1 MNTKKFG
8 AVAAALLIG
17 SAVFT
22 APVANASELV
32 ATDPSGVVIAQ
43 DQTALLQATPSAPRA
58 VTVTTE
64 PGTLVT
70 IDAKGVKPKRAVANK
85 DGQVTF
91 TKLKA
96 GKEYTVTTADQEAQV
111 TPVINVGKASDLTV
125 MTTDRIDTVDFT
137 WSHKATKARGGS
149 DIGYTL
155 TATPLTDSNGADN
168 DANNGAN
175 NDDATAPQP
184 ISVEAAGNEGELTGL
199 DPLVMYEFSV
209 TPHNALGNGKAST
222 ATMTR
227 TLAQITGLPV
237 PTADQAGNGSPATA
251 GNGSENEQPTPA
263 PAPKPA
269 PAPAPAPKP
278 GPAPAPKPATRTI
291 WVCPDGYGDVNGV
304 CTQTKDYT
312 FHDVTETKPYTYHTE
327 FVNTGWRVDP
337 YPCTSGTAHP
347 DGCWVPLGYDKQVKD
362 SAPAGWTDNGSA
374 YERTVQEKD
383 DTPSGWSDN
392 GSAWIR
398 TTAKVE
404 KVVPA

>member
-8 AVAAALLIG
+8 ALAASLLIG
-17 SAVFT
+17 SAVLI
-22 APVANASELV
+22 APAANASELV

-58 VTVTTE
+58 ITVTTQ

-70 IDAKGVKPKRAVANK
+70 IDAKGVKPRRAVANK

-91 TKLKA
+91 AKLKA
-96 GKEYTVTTADQEAQV
+96 GKDYTVTTADQEVDV

-125 MTTDRIDTVDFT
+125 MTTDRVDTVDLT
-137 WSHKATKARGGS
+137 WSHQATKARGGS
-149 DIGYTL
+149 SVGYTL
-155 TATPLTDSNGADN
+155 TATPLTHRN
-168 DANNGAN
+168 DDVTNYAN
-175 NDDATAPQP
+175 NDAQPQP
-184 ISVEAAGNEGELTGL
+184 ISIEATGSEAEISGL

-237 PTADQAGNGSPATA
+237 SSGDQAGGSTPA
-251 GNGSENEQPTPA
+251 SEAEGNEQ
-263 PAPKPA
+263 A

-291 WVCPDGYGDVNGV
+291 WVCPEGFGDVNGV
-304 CTQTKDYT
+304 CTQTQDYT
-312 FHDVTETKPYTYHTE
+312 FHDVTETAPYTYHTE
-327 FVNTGWRVDP
+327 FVTTGWRVDP
-337 YPCTSGTAHP
+337 YPCSSGTMHP
-347 DGCWVPLGYDKQVKD
+347 DGCWVAQGYDKQVKD
-362 SAPAGWTDNGSA
+362 AAPAGWTDNGSA
-374 YERTVQEKD
+374 YERTVEQKD
-383 DTPSGWSDN
+383 DTPAGWSDN